1 MKIIGMIPARWASS
15 RFEGKILAEIKGKP
29 MIQHVWQQVKKCRL
43 LDEVLIA
50 CDDKR
55 IVEAARGFSAKAVM
69 TSPEHASGT
78 DRIAEAVENIPAN
91 IIVNIQGD
99 EPLIRPSV
107 IDNLAKALIQDDE
120 CPMATVIKPIQD
132 EDELSDPNVVKVVI
146 NQNRHAM
153 YFSRAPVPYI
163 RDKKSSKN
171 VVYYKHIGL
180 YAYKKSFLRTFTRLP
195 PSRLEQ
201 IERLEQLRALEAG
214 YKIRT
219 VVTNYESVGV
229 DTPEDLQKVE
239 KLLAGV

>member
-1 MKIIGMIPARWASS
+1 
-15 RFEGKILAEIKGKP
+15 P